1 MVIAS
6 KSIPDDLV
14 FPQIP
19 VVEPINWAIRN
30 RILRFGLGCEEVNFP
45 MTCGSDLTG
54 RIMMFCLQHYQV
66 PWSQKEGCGLRK
78 VNFSWPSPFYH
89 FCSDEVSKGGM

>member
-14 FPQIP
+14 FPRIP

-30 RILRFGLGCEEVNFP
+30 TILSFGFECEEVNFP

-54 RIMMFCLQHYQV
+54 RIMIFCVQQCQDKFLGV
-66 PWSQKEGCGLRK
+66 RRK
-78 VNFSWPSPFYH
+78 GV
-89 FCSDEVSKGGM
+89 D

>member
-19 VVEPINWAIRN
+19 AVEPINWAIRN
-30 RILRFGLGCEEVNFP
+30 RILSFGFGCEEENFP
-45 MTCGSDLTG
+45 MTCGTDLTG
-54 RIMMFCLQHYQV
+54 RIMMFCYSTVKFLGV
-66 PWSQKEGCGLRK
+66 RRK
-78 VNFSWPSPFYH
+78 GV
-89 FCSDEVSKGGM
+89 D